1 MASGTQTLKNY
12 INNEYVAAQGEGTLE
27 LQSPVTE
34 EIIAIS
40 PISNEADVNAAVA
53 AAKEAF
59 KTWRRT
65 TPSERQACLLKL
77 ADALEEHG
85 REIAEIQSRETGQL
99 IAMVESEECGV
110 GADQLRFFAGAARV
124 LNGLSQGEY
133 MEGHTSSIRREPI
146 GVIGQVT
153 PWNYPLMMA
162 IWKLGPALAA
172 GNTVVIKP
180 SDTTP
185 SSTLKFV
192 ELIGEIFPK
201 GVVNVVLGDASTG
214 ATLVAHPDVAMVAIT
229 GSVPAGRA
237 VGKSA
242 GENLKR
248 SHLELGGKAP
258 VVVFEDADLQA
269 AAEGIAAAGFFNG
282 GQDCTAATRV
292 LVQDSVQEEFTK
304 LLVAE
309 AEKLRPGAPDDED
322 AFYGA
327 LNNARHFAKVIEIL
341 ENLPD
346 YATIATGGKRVGDKG
361 FFLAPTIITG
371 LKQSDRPIQ
380 EESFGPILTV
390 QPFADADQALEYS
403 NDVSYGLASSVW
415 TNNHKIAERFS
426 RELEF
431 GCVWINCHIPL
442 VGEMP
447 HGGFKDS
454 GYGKDL
460 SMFGFEE
467 YTRIKHVMSAH

>member
-124 LNGLSQGEY
+124 LSGLSQGEY

-309 AEKLRPGAPDDED
+309 AEKLRPGVPDDED

-327 LNNARHFAKVIEIL
+327 LNNARHFAKVTEIL

>member
-1 MASGTQTLKNY
+1 MASSTQTLKNY

-34 EIIAIS
+34 EVIAIS
-40 PISNEADVNAAVA
+40 PISNEVDVNAAVA

-124 LNGLSQGEY
+124 LSGLSQGEY

-153 PWNYPLMMA
+153 PWNYPMMMA

-192 ELIGEIFPK
+192 ELIGDIFPK

-327 LNNARHFAKVIEIL
+327 LNNARHFAKVTEIL

-346 YATIATGGKRVGDKG
+346 YATIATRGKRVGDKG